1 MSYHDPVFGP
11 GGRGKGEDT
20 RDPLLGPGRKKR
32 RRKKSIGFR
41 GVFEGRGREGE
52 GVPSVVYLT
61 KFPTA
66 PGHVPGLWC
75 LRSCQAA
82 VGTRAPRVLTE
93 CFDQRQG
100 SRTTSSGTSAFATAA
115 VFLLVP
121 TETIQTTEGVG
132 WEREGGKGRV
142 GVCFCCP
149 AAPHAR

>member
-66 PGHVPGLWC
+66 PGHVPGLWYR
-75 LRSCQAA
+75 RSCQAA
-82 VGTRAPRVLTE
+82 IGTRAPRVLTE
-93 CFDQRQG
+93 CFDQLQG
-100 SRTTSSGTSAFATAA
+100 SRIMSSGTFTAFATAV
-115 VFLLVP
+115 VFLFVP
-121 TETIQTTEGVG
+121 TEVIQRRGVG
-132 WEREGGKGRV
+132 WEREGGREGGGRR
-142 GVCFCCP
+142 GLTK
-149 AAPHAR
+149 HR